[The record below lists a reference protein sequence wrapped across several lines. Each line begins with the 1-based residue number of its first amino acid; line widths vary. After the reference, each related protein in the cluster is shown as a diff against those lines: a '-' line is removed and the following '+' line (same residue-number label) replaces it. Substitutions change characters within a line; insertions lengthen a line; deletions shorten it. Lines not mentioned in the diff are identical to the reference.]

1 MAYAPPSI
9 GPAGLTIP
17 AYADIQ
23 ADNIAQFLK
32 IYGQNEYVGIDSAIY
47 QFISIL
53 SLKNSD
59 ALKALQYA
67 YNQSSPNTA
76 VGAGLDRIVK
86 LNGLVRKPYTFSS
99 VILTITGTP
108 GTVIPIG
115 SIAQDSNG
123 NQWSTVGAVTIPGGG
138 NINVT
143 ANATL
148 PGSVTALAGTITII
162 ATPIGGWT
170 SVTNAAAATPGT
182 PIETDSQL
190 RARQA
195 ISVSLP
201 SKTMYSGTVAAIAA
215 LSGVG
220 RYFVEENPTGAQD
233 ANQCPAHSITAV
245 VEFSSAA
252 AIAQAIYQNRGIGC
266 LTNGQV
272 NGVNVSGTTT
282 VNVADPITGFV
293 LPISFINPP
302 TYVPIFVSISYHLL
316 NSSTPSQTAAIQ
328 TAIVNYLN
336 SLAIGELVTL
346 SALYAAAM
354 AVNPSIVSPLFKI
367 TALTFGTTASPS
379 GQADVTMLFYQVAQT
394 VAANVVVTS
403 V

>member
-9 GPAGLTIP
+9 GPAGLSIP
-17 AYADIQ
+17 SYADIQ
-23 ADNIAQFLK
+23 TDNLAQFLK
-32 IYGQNEYVGIDSAIY
+32 IYGQNQYIGIDSAIY
-47 QFISIL
+47 QFIAIL

-59 ALKALQYA
+59 TLKALQYA

-86 LNGLVRKPYTFSS
+86 LNGLARKPYSFSS
-99 VILTITGTP
+99 VVLTITGTP

-115 SIAQDSNG
+115 SLAQDSNG
-123 NQWSTVGAVTIPGGG
+123 NQWSTAGTVTIPGGG

-170 SVTNAAAATPGT
+170 GVTNSAAATPGT
-182 PIETDSQL
+182 PIESDSQL

-195 ISVSLP
+195 ISVAAP
-201 SKTMYSGTVAAIAA
+201 SKTMYAGTVAALSA
-215 LSGVG
+215 LPGVT
-220 RYFVEENPTGAQD
+220 RLFVEENPTGAAD

-245 VEFSSAA
+245 VEGGVQS
-252 AIAQAIYQNRGIGC
+252 AIALAIYNNRGIGC
-266 LTNGQV
+266 LANSQV
-272 NGVNVSGTTT
+272 NGVNVSGSTV

-293 LPISFINPP
+293 IPIGFINPP
-302 TYVPIFVSISYHLL
+302 TDIPIFVSISYHLL
-316 NSSTPSQTAAIQ
+316 NASTPSQTAAIQ
-328 TAIVNYLN
+328 TALVNYLN
-336 SLAIGELVTL
+336 SLQIGELVTL
-346 SALYAAAM
+346 STLYAAAM
-354 AVNPSIVSPLFKI
+354 AVNPNISNPLFKI
-367 TALTFGTTASPS
+367 TALTFGTTASPA
-379 GQADVTMLFYQVAQT
+379 GQADVTMLFYQVAQGIP
-394 VAANVVVTS
+394 ANVIVTA